1 MDNYRRT
8 VCFVGHRPENFPWK
22 YYNKNNPFQ
31 KKYFEY
37 VDFLVKKYA
46 ERGFIHFLVAG
57 ENGTPLD
64 VAETVLKY
72 RELYPQIR
80 LEIVAPYPT
89 RPNKFNEEERIRY
102 DKIIKAAN
110 ATFCIAE
117 EYTATCMVETFE
129 TMIDRSREVV
139 VFTSGENRGCTNYS
153 IDYAL
158 KKWKVLDIIHLPNF
172 LIKETYQEFAG
183 ELRQRKKEK

>member
-1 MDNYRRT
+1 MDNYRKT

-22 YYNKNNPFQ
+22 YNKNNPFQ

-46 ERGFIHFLVAG
+46 ERGFIYFLVAG

-64 VAETVLKY
+64 VAESVLKY

-89 RPNKFNEEERIRY
+89 RLINSTRKNEY
-102 DKIIKAAN
+102 DTTK
-110 ATFCIAE
+110 
-117 EYTATCMVETFE
+117 
-129 TMIDRSREVV
+129 
-139 VFTSGENRGCTNYS
+139 
-153 IDYAL
+153 L
-158 KKWKVLDIIHLPNF
+158 
-172 LIKETYQEFAG
+172 
-183 ELRQRKKEK
+183 